1 MKKQRMR
8 WLFGLAPLLIA
19 GSLTAATFEPL
30 FRVVS
35 PKGICMALVH
45 GTSEY
50 VPVQKGKAYPFG
62 TAIRCGESGGAVIVL
77 SAADAL
83 QLEANTTVDLAEDP
97 GDPSCKILRL
107 RAGRLS
113 TRLSSGNPERA
124 LTIETPVAACSALAG
139 TVTFGLAASAV
150 GSTLSVQ
157 TDPAST
163 VKVVGPQFIIP
174 ALANGAGVR
183 IATAADNSFTRI
195 DNLANDYPILLNRG
209 TDEHAPEQV
218 DGMPNQDLVEVATSK
233 RAAVKIWRSHAPV
246 GGTLI
251 FSAMITDAQGKVK
264 ETFAFAVGKPSL
276 GSRTVFEDL
285 EGDTATNAVA
295 PAEAPEAA
303 APEAAAPEAAAP
315 AAAAPQ
321 AEESAAAPETG
332 TVEDLF

>member
-1 MKKQRMR
+1 MNKQRMR
-8 WLFGLAPLLIA
+8 WLFGLAPLVIA
-19 GSLTAATFEPL
+19 GSLAAAPFDPL

-35 PKGICMALVH
+35 PKGPCQALVP

-62 TAIRCGESGGAVIVL
+62 TAIRCGENGGAVIML

-83 QLEANTTVDLAEDP
+83 QLEAGTTIELAEDP
-97 GDPSCKILRL
+97 GDPSRKILRL

-113 TRLSSGNPERA
+113 TRLSSGNPETA
-124 LTIETPVAACSALAG
+124 LTIETPVAAGSALAG
-139 TVTFGLAASAV
+139 TVTFGLAASAN

-174 ALANGAGVR
+174 TLANGAGAR

-209 TDEHAPEQV
+209 ADEHAPELV
-218 DGMPNQDLVEVATSK
+218 DGIPNQDLVNVATSR

-264 ETFAFAVGKPSL
+264 ETYAFAVGKPSL

-285 EGDTATNAVA
+285 EGDAATNAVA
-295 PAEAPEAA
+295 PAD
-303 APEAAAPEAAAP
+303 AP

-321 AEESAAAPETG
+321 AEEAAATPEAG
-332 TVEDLF
+332 TAEESF